1 MQSALK
7 SGASY
12 VLILVV
18 LTDIKP
24 TLWGTPRSKLGQIV
38 LVRLWLATMSHHL
51 MGCRSVTATAV
62 RILAE
67 EYVLCFNIML

>member
-1 MQSALK
+1 MQCALK

-18 LTDIKP
+18 LTDIKLI
-24 TLWGTPRSKLGQIV
+24 LWGTRCSKICQIV
-38 LVRLWLATMSHHL
+38 LVRLWLATMSHRL
-51 MGCRSVTATAV
+51 MGCRNITATVV